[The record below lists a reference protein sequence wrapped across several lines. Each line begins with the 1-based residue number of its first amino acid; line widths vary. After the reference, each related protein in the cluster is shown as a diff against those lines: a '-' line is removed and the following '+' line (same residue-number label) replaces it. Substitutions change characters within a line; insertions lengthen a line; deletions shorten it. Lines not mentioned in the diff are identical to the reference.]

1 MSKKKK
7 IANSDQGTVTER
19 ATKYL
24 NESNKLLKKYGLL
37 LQLTVNFPRRLRTP
51 ILSRIALWIV
61 SKQGGYLDIR
71 FRDMR
76 KQ

>member
-1 MSKKKK
+1 MSKKTRIEKT
-7 IANSDQGTVTER
+7 DQVTLAER
-19 ATKYL
+19 ANRYL
-24 NESNKLLKKYGLL
+24 NESSKILKKYGLL
-37 LQLTVNFPRRLRTP
+37 LQLTVNFPRRFRTP